1 MVEPDFQ
8 KKYVSHI
15 ANPYNFDATYVTI
28 PPSPLLRPYI
38 RCFWGSTMS
47 FNPHVVPFYNNT
59 LIIPDTCF
67 DLILLKNHDSG
78 KIRLLFV
85 GLNDRYT
92 FDKWQK
98 NEQDIEIFGLR
109 FNFWALNFLTDYPM
123 ANTLNKII
131 APAAIFPAI
140 DELAERLFSVPSF
153 GGRMALAEKYLM
165 ELIDNGKSKTH
176 FLQCVEYM
184 ITNQGVGSL
193 ADLASYVC
201 YSKRQLQRI
210 FFNTLGISPKHMM
223 NLIRYQSI
231 WQEILQ
237 AGEVDSL
244 SLVAKY
250 NYADQSH
257 FIADFKKYHSLK
269 PQDALLAIRKNSG
282 K

>member
-1 MVEPDFQ
+1 M
-8 KKYVSHI
+8 
-15 ANPYNFDATYVTI
+15 
-28 PPSPLLRPYI
+28 
-38 RCFWGSTMS
+38 
-47 FNPHVVPFYNNT
+47 
-59 LIIPDTCF
+59 
-67 DLILLKNHDSG
+67 
-78 KIRLLFV
+78 
-85 GLNDRYT
+85 
-92 FDKWQK
+92 
-98 NEQDIEIFGLR
+98 
-109 FNFWALNFLTDYPM
+109 
-123 ANTLNKII
+123 
-131 APAAIFPAI
+131 
-140 DELAERLFSVPSF
+140 
-153 GGRMALAEKYLM
+153 
-165 ELIDNGKSKTH
+165 
-176 FLQCVEYM
+176 
-184 ITNQGVGSL
+184 